1 MVDIA
6 SGYFDTALE
15 KRDKVIGQ
23 ALKVLKHRS
32 NDYDVIVCRGYSGM
46 TVAPILAWAL
56 KKPIFIVR
64 KDGESTHSSE
74 KSFMGT
80 LGDRYLMI
88 DDFVGTGNTIRTIRD
103 YLKIAHDRAERP
115 EGMIV
120 GLYLYESYD
129 DDGVYENIPTWGTDH
144 VRYRKRKQCV
154 AA

>member
-74 KSFMGT
+74 KDYMGT
-80 LGDRYLMI
+80 LGDRYLMV
-88 DDFVGTGNTIRTIRD
+88 DDFVCTGETIRKVREALTE
-103 YLKIAHDRAERP
+103 AHSREDREP
-115 EGMIV
+115 GQIV
-120 GLYLYESYD
+120 GLYLYETYD
-129 DDGVYENIPTWGTDH
+129 DPGTYEHIPTWGTDH
-144 VRYRKRKQCV
+144 VRYRK
-154 AA
+154 